1 MNRREQL
8 KIARQRKEPWDVL
21 VVGGGAT
28 GLGIAVDAATR
39 GYSTLLLERYDFA
52 KGTSS
57 RSTKLIHG
65 GVRYLQSGD
74 VRMVIEALRE
84 RGIMRQNAPHLVR
97 ECSFVIPTY
106 DWWES
111 PFYGAGLKIYD
122 LMAGKMGL
130 GPTRLLSREETQRLI
145 PNVRTTGLR
154 GGVVFSDGQFDD
166 ARMAIA
172 LARTAVDHGACVLN
186 YVGVTG
192 FLKTEGSVT
201 GVSASDA
208 LCQQA
213 YHFPARVVINA
224 TGVFATDLMKLDAP
238 IPPIKLSPAQGTHLV
253 LDASFLSGKH
263 AILVPHTA
271 DGRVL
276 FAVPWQGK
284 VVVGT
289 TDHAVNDTPAEPQA
303 RRSEVDFI
311 LEHAGAYMTRSPK
324 RDDVRSVFCGLR
336 PLISNDADAPSSQ
349 LSRSHQI
356 HVARSGLIHVLG
368 GKWTTYRKMAED
380 AVDAAQSISGLPDV
394 PCRTSTLPIHGYDPG
409 TKGVDEVA
417 NSGFNQAWGDVFSN
431 VVDAVGG
438 FMGMKTGKGG
448 LESDA
453 KAEGSGVREGGGVD
467 LDRVMAEGSGVREG
481 GDGAPDR
488 VMAEGSGVRVSGGV
502 KPLEWQV
509 ALSTYGTDL
518 NMMYAQYAPADFES
532 ISVRLFLCPAQVKW
546 AVAYEMAQTLED
558 VLARRTACLFLDV
571 EESLRMAPQVAA
583 IMADQLSCTPEWISQ
598 QIDAFTQI
606 ARYFRMPEH

>member
-1 MNRREQL
+1 MKRIEQL
-8 KIARQRKEPWDVL
+8 QKAMERKEPWDVL

-28 GLGIAVDAATR
+28 GLGIAVDAASR
-39 GYSTLLLERYDFA
+39 GLATLLLERHDFA

-65 GVRYLQSGD
+65 GVRYLQNGD
-74 VRMVIEALRE
+74 VRLVLEALKE
-84 RGIMRQNAPHLVR
+84 RGIMRRNAPHLVR

-122 LMAGKMGL
+122 LMAGKLGL

-145 PNVRTTGLR
+145 PNVRTAGLK
-154 GGVVFSDGQFDD
+154 GGVMFSDGQFDD

-186 YVGVTG
+186 YVGVTD
-192 FLKTEGSVT
+192 FIKNEDAVV
-201 GVSASDA
+201 GVWASDA
-208 LCQQA
+208 LTQQA
-213 YHFPARVVINA
+213 HQFRSRVVINA
-224 TGVFATDLMKLDAP
+224 TGVFAAELMKLDEP
-238 IPPIKLSPAQGTHLV
+238 IPQIRMSPAQGTHLV
-253 LDASFLSGKH
+253 LDDAFLSGKH
-263 AILVPHTA
+263 AILVPHTT

-289 TDHAVNDTPAEPQA
+289 TDHAVTDTPSEPQA

-324 RDDVRSVFCGLR
+324 SEDVRSVFCGLR
-336 PLISNDADAPSSQ
+336 PLISGDADAPSSQ

-380 AVDAAQSISGLPDV
+380 AVDAAQSISALPDV
-394 PCRTSTLPIHGYDPG
+394 PCRTATLPIHGYDPG
-409 TKGVDEVA
+409 ALGVDPDFGGLMLQAVAEVV
-417 NSGFNQAWGDVFSN
+417 NGLVG
-431 VVDAVGG
+431 AVGG
-438 FMGMKTGKGG
+438 LVGRKGG
-448 LESDA
+448 SNPVEGDGGGGG
-453 KAEGSGVREGGGVD
+453 GSGT
-467 LDRVMAEGSGVREG
+467 
-481 GDGAPDR
+481 GDGEA
-488 VMAEGSGVRVSGGV
+488 VLNFA
-502 KPLEWQV
+502 
-509 ALSTYGTDL
+509 ALATYGTDL
-518 NMMYAQYAPADFES
+518 HEMMKRYTPTDFES
-532 ISVRLFLCPAQVKW
+532 ISQHLFLCPAQVKW
-546 AVAYEMAQTLED
+546 AVAFEMAQTLED

-583 IMADQLSCTPEWISQ
+583 MMADLMSCPPEWVAQ
-598 QIDAFTQI
+598 QIDAFTQT

>member
-1 MNRREQL
+1 
-8 KIARQRKEPWDVL
+8 
-21 VVGGGAT
+21 
-28 GLGIAVDAATR
+28 LGITVDAASR
-39 GYSTLLLERYDFA
+39 GLATLLLERHDFA

-65 GVRYLQSGD
+65 GVRYLQNGD
-74 VRMVIEALRE
+74 VRLVLEALKE
-84 RGIMRQNAPHLVR
+84 RGIMRRNAPHLVR

-122 LMAGKMGL
+122 LMAGKLGL

-145 PNVRTTGLR
+145 PNVRTAGLK
-154 GGVVFSDGQFDD
+154 GGVMFSDGQFDD

-186 YVGVTG
+186 YVGVTD
-192 FLKTEGSVT
+192 FIKNEDAVV
-201 GVSASDA
+201 GVWASDA
-208 LCQQA
+208 LIQQA
-213 YHFPARVVINA
+213 HQFRARVVINA
-224 TGVFATDLMKLDAP
+224 TGVFAAELIKLDEP
-238 IPPIKLSPAQGTHLV
+238 IPQIKISPAQGTHLV
-253 LDASFLSGKH
+253 LDDAFLSGKH
-263 AILVPHTA
+263 AILVPHTS

-289 TDHAVNDTPAEPQA
+289 TDHAVTDTPSEPQA

-324 RDDVRSVFCGLR
+324 SEDVRSVFCGLR
-336 PLISNDADAPSSQ
+336 PLISGDADASSSQ

-380 AVDAAQSISGLPDV
+380 AVDAAQSISALPDV
-394 PCRTSTLPIHGYDPG
+394 PCRTATLPIHGYDPG
-409 TKGVDEVA
+409 ALGVDPDFGSLMRQTVAEVV
-417 NSGFNQAWGDVFSN
+417 NGLVG
-431 VVDAVGG
+431 AVGG
-438 FMGMKTGKGG
+438 LVGRK
-448 LESDA
+448 
-453 KAEGSGVREGGGVD
+453 EGNNPVV
-467 LDRVMAEGSGVREG
+467 
-481 GDGAPDR
+481 GDGEA
-488 VMAEGSGVRVSGGV
+488 VLKFA
-502 KPLEWQV
+502 
-509 ALSTYGTDL
+509 ALATYGTDL
-518 NMMYAQYAPADFES
+518 HEMMKRYTPADFES
-532 ISVRLFLCPAQVKW
+532 ISQLLFLCPAQVKW
-546 AVAYEMAQTLED
+546 AVAFEMAQTLED
-558 VLARRTACLFLDV
+558 VLVRRTACLFLDV

-583 IMADQLSCTPEWISQ
+583 MMADLMSCPQEWVAQ
-598 QIDAFTQI
+598 QIDAFTQT

>member
-1 MNRREQL
+1 MNRIEQL
-8 KIARQRKEPWDVL
+8 QKAIQRKEPWDVL

-28 GLGIAVDAATR
+28 GLGIAVDAASR
-39 GYSTLLLERYDFA
+39 GLATLLLERHDFA

-65 GVRYLQSGD
+65 GVRYLQNGD
-74 VRMVIEALRE
+74 VRLVLEALKE
-84 RGIMRQNAPHLVR
+84 RGIMRRNAPHLVR

-122 LMAGKMGL
+122 LMAGKLGL

-145 PNVRTTGLR
+145 PNVRTAGLK
-154 GGVVFSDGQFDD
+154 GGVMFSDGQFDD

-186 YVGVTG
+186 YVGVTD
-192 FLKTEGSVT
+192 FIKNEDTVV
-201 GVSASDA
+201 GVWASDA
-208 LCQQA
+208 LTQQA
-213 YHFPARVVINA
+213 HQFRARVVINA
-224 TGVFATDLMKLDAP
+224 TGVFAAELMKLDEP
-238 IPPIKLSPAQGTHLV
+238 IPQIRMSPAQGTHLV
-253 LDASFLSGKH
+253 LDDAFLSGRH
-263 AILVPHTA
+263 AILVPHTS

-289 TDHAVNDTPAEPQA
+289 TDHAVTDTPAEPQA

-324 RDDVRSVFCGLR
+324 SEDVRSVFCGLR
-336 PLISNDADAPSSQ
+336 PLISGDADAPSSQ

-356 HVARSGLIHVLG
+356 HVAPSGLIHVLG

-380 AVDAAQSISGLPDV
+380 AVDAAQSISALPDV
-394 PCRTSTLPIHGYDPG
+394 PCRTATLPIHGFDPG
-409 TKGVDEVA
+409 ALGVDPDFGSLMRQTVAEVV
-417 NSGFNQAWGDVFSN
+417 SGLVG
-431 VVDAVGG
+431 AVGG
-438 FMGMKTGKGG
+438 LVGRKVENNRVMGDGGG
-448 LESDA
+448 LVGRKVENIRVMGDGG
-453 KAEGSGVREGGGVD
+453 GSGE
-467 LDRVMAEGSGVREG
+467 SGT
-481 GDGAPDR
+481 GDGIGTGG
-488 VMAEGSGVRVSGGV
+488 ESGAGNGEAVL
-502 KPLEWQV
+502 KYA
-509 ALSTYGTDL
+509 ALATYGTDL
-518 NMMYAQYAPADFES
+518 HEMMKRYTPADFES
-532 ISVRLFLCPAQVKW
+532 ISQLLFLCPAQVKW
-546 AVAYEMAQTLED
+546 AVAFEMAQTLED

-571 EESLRMAPQVAA
+571 EESLRLAPQVAA
-583 IMADQLSCTPEWISQ
+583 MMADLMSYPPEWVAQ
-598 QIDAFTQI
+598 QIDAFTQT

>member
-1 MNRREQL
+1 ME
-8 KIARQRKEPWDVL
+8 RKEPWDVL

-28 GLGIAVDAATR
+28 GLGIAVDAASR
-39 GYSTLLLERYDFA
+39 GLATLLLERHDFA

-65 GVRYLQSGD
+65 GVRYLQNGD
-74 VRMVIEALRE
+74 VRLVLEALKE
-84 RGIMRQNAPHLVR
+84 RGIMRRNAPHLVR

-122 LMAGKMGL
+122 LMAGKLGL

-145 PNVRTTGLR
+145 PNVRTAGLK
-154 GGVVFSDGQFDD
+154 GGVMFSDGQFDD

-186 YVGVTG
+186 YVGVTD
-192 FLKTEGSVT
+192 FIKNEDAVV
-201 GVSASDA
+201 GVWASDA
-208 LCQQA
+208 LTQQA
-213 YHFPARVVINA
+213 HQFRSRVVINA
-224 TGVFATDLMKLDAP
+224 TGVFAAELMKLDEP
-238 IPPIKLSPAQGTHLV
+238 IPQIRMSPAQGTHLV
-253 LDASFLSGKH
+253 LDDAFLSGKH
-263 AILVPHTA
+263 AILVPHTS

-289 TDHAVNDTPAEPQA
+289 TDHAVPDTPSEPQA

-324 RDDVRSVFCGLR
+324 SEDVRSVFCGLR
-336 PLISNDADAPSSQ
+336 PLISGDADAPSSQ

-380 AVDAAQSISGLPDV
+380 AVDAAQSISALPDV
-394 PCRTSTLPIHGYDPG
+394 PCRTATLPIHGYDPG
-409 TKGVDEVA
+409 ALGVDPDFGGLMRQAVAEVV
-417 NSGFNQAWGDVFSN
+417 NGLVG
-431 VVDAVGG
+431 AVGG
-438 FMGMKTGKGG
+438 LVGRKGG
-448 LESDA
+448 SNPVEGDGGGGG
-453 KAEGSGVREGGGVD
+453 GSGTGDGNGTGD
-467 LDRVMAEGSGVREG
+467 GSGT
-481 GDGAPDR
+481 GDGEA
-488 VMAEGSGVRVSGGV
+488 VLNFA
-502 KPLEWQV
+502 
-509 ALSTYGTDL
+509 ALATYGTDL
-518 NMMYAQYAPADFES
+518 HEMMKRYTPTDFES
-532 ISVRLFLCPAQVKW
+532 ISQRLFLCPAQVKW
-546 AVAYEMAQTLED
+546 AVAFEMAQTLED

-583 IMADQLSCTPEWISQ
+583 MMADLMSCPPEWVAQ
-598 QIDAFTQI
+598 QIDAFTQT

>member
-1 MNRREQL
+1 MNRIEQL
-8 KIARQRKEPWDVL
+8 QKAIQRKEPWDVL

-28 GLGIAVDAATR
+28 GLGIAVDAASR
-39 GYSTLLLERYDFA
+39 GLATLLLERHDFA

-65 GVRYLQSGD
+65 GVRYLQNGD
-74 VRMVIEALRE
+74 VRLVLEALKE
-84 RGIMRQNAPHLVR
+84 RGIMRRNAPHLVR

-122 LMAGKMGL
+122 LMAGKLGL

-145 PNVRTTGLR
+145 PNVRTAGLK
-154 GGVVFSDGQFDD
+154 GGVMFSDGQFDD

-186 YVGVTG
+186 YVGVTD
-192 FLKTEGSVT
+192 FIKNEDAIV
-201 GVSASDA
+201 GVWASDA
-208 LCQQA
+208 LTQQA
-213 YHFPARVVINA
+213 HQFRSRVVINA
-224 TGVFATDLMKLDAP
+224 TGVFAAELMKLDEP
-238 IPPIKLSPAQGTHLV
+238 MPQIRMSPAQGTHLV
-253 LDASFLSGKH
+253 LDDAFLSGKH
-263 AILVPHTA
+263 AILVPHTS

-289 TDHAVNDTPAEPQA
+289 TDHAVTDTPSEPQA

-324 RDDVRSVFCGLR
+324 SEDVRSVFCGLR
-336 PLISNDADAPSSQ
+336 PLISGDADAPSSQ

-380 AVDAAQSISGLPDV
+380 AVDAAQSISALPDV
-394 PCRTSTLPIHGYDPG
+394 PCRTATLPIHGYDPG
-409 TKGVDEVA
+409 ALGVDPDFGGLMRQAVAEVV
-417 NSGFNQAWGDVFSN
+417 NGLVG
-431 VVDAVGG
+431 AVGG
-438 FMGMKTGKGG
+438 LVGRKGG
-448 LESDA
+448 NNPVE
-453 KAEGSGVREGGGVD
+453 
-467 LDRVMAEGSGVREG
+467 
-481 GDGAPDR
+481 GDGEA
-488 VMAEGSGVRVSGGV
+488 VLKFS
-502 KPLEWQV
+502 
-509 ALSTYGTDL
+509 ALATYGTDL
-518 NMMYAQYAPADFES
+518 HEMMKRYTPADFES
-532 ISVRLFLCPAQVKW
+532 ISQLLFLCPAQVKW
-546 AVAYEMAQTLED
+546 AVAFEMAQTLED

-583 IMADQLSCTPEWISQ
+583 MMADLMSCPPEWVAQ
-598 QIDAFTQI
+598 QIDAFTQT

>member
-1 MNRREQL
+1 MNRIEQL
-8 KIARQRKEPWDVL
+8 QKAIQRKEPWDVL

-28 GLGIAVDAATR
+28 GLGIAVDAASR
-39 GYSTLLLERYDFA
+39 GLATLLLERHDFA

-65 GVRYLQSGD
+65 GVRYLQNGD
-74 VRMVIEALRE
+74 VRLVLEALKE
-84 RGIMRQNAPHLVR
+84 RGIMRRNAPHLVR

-122 LMAGKMGL
+122 LMAGKLGL

-145 PNVRTTGLR
+145 PNVRTAGLK
-154 GGVVFSDGQFDD
+154 GGVMFSDGQFDD

-186 YVGVTG
+186 YVGVTD
-192 FLKTEGSVT
+192 FIKNEDAVV
-201 GVSASDA
+201 GVWASDA
-208 LCQQA
+208 LTQQA
-213 YHFPARVVINA
+213 HQFRARVVINA
-224 TGVFATDLMKLDAP
+224 TGVFAAELMKLDEP
-238 IPPIKLSPAQGTHLV
+238 IPQIRMSPAQGTHLV
-253 LDASFLSGKH
+253 LDDAFLSGRH
-263 AILVPHTA
+263 AILVPHTS

-289 TDHAVNDTPAEPQA
+289 TDHAVTDTPAEPQA

-324 RDDVRSVFCGLR
+324 SEDVRSVFCGLR
-336 PLISNDADAPSSQ
+336 PLISGDADAPSSQ

-356 HVARSGLIHVLG
+356 HVAPSGLIHVLG

-380 AVDAAQSISGLPDV
+380 AVDAAQSISALPDV
-394 PCRTSTLPIHGYDPG
+394 PCRTATLPIHGYDPG
-409 TKGVDEVA
+409 ALGVDPDFGSLMRQTVAEVV
-417 NSGFNQAWGDVFSN
+417 SGLVG
-431 VVDAVGG
+431 AVGG
-438 FMGMKTGKGG
+438 LVGRKVENNKVMGDGGGSFESGTGDGIG
-448 LESDA
+448 AGD
-453 KAEGSGVREGGGVD
+453 GSGT
-467 LDRVMAEGSGVREG
+467 
-481 GDGAPDR
+481 GDGIGAGNGEA
-488 VMAEGSGVRVSGGV
+488 VLKYA
-502 KPLEWQV
+502 
-509 ALSTYGTDL
+509 ALATYGTDL
-518 NMMYAQYAPADFES
+518 HEMMKRYTPADFES
-532 ISVRLFLCPAQVKW
+532 ISQLLFLCPAQVKW
-546 AVAYEMAQTLED
+546 AVAFEMAQTLED

-571 EESLRMAPQVAA
+571 EESLRLAPQVAA
-583 IMADQLSCTPEWISQ
+583 MMADLMSYPPEWVAQ
-598 QIDAFTQI
+598 QIDAFTQT